1 MRTSYLTD
9 RVKDCRYATFSN
21 ACCLCSSPSAQHNF
35 ILTKVMLKNAAS
47 DSSTSGGTAAS
58 AKERDTLQ
66 SVVASCLRALLALLS
81 CQLPPEIEDDMRRQL
96 LHLLNN
102 SGSIFT
108 TDARLNLV
116 IVLVK
121 LATREQTF
129 GAIIEEVRYQCSGDI
144 F

>member
-1 MRTSYLTD
+1 M
-9 RVKDCRYATFSN
+9 
-21 ACCLCSSPSAQHNF
+21 SAQHDF

-47 DSSTSGGTAAS
+47 ESSTSGGTAAS

-81 CQLPPEIEDDMRRQL
+81 CQLPPEIGDDMRRQL

-144 F
+144 LVF